1 MPFVEFAAAGLRLP
15 GGRVLLDAL
24 SLAVEEGET
33 LAVIGRSG
41 SGKTTALKLVNALL
55 LPTSGEVRVDG
66 RATTTWDAIR
76 LRRRTGYV
84 IQEVGLFPHLTVAR
98 NVGLVPELEGW
109 PRERIATRV
118 EELLALVGLPAEE
131 FATRYP
137 HQLSGGQ
144 RQRVGVARA
153 LAADPPLL
161 LLDEPFGALD
171 PITRA
176 RLQHELLRVQHEL
189 RKTIIFVT
197 HDIDEAILLGDRIAI
212 LREGGVL
219 AQYDVPEA
227 ILARPVDDFVARFVG
242 ADRGIKLLGLRRL
255 DELQLQSLDGAVGP
269 RLPGATTLRDALS
282 AMITAHARAVVV
294 VDEDERPRGVVTLDS
309 LAEQAE

>member
-1 MPFVEFAAAGLRLP
+1 MPFVEFVAAGFRLP
-15 GGRVLLDAL
+15 GGRALLDAF

-55 LPTSGEVRVDG
+55 IPTDGEVRVDG
-66 RATTTWDAIR
+66 RATTAWDAIR

-109 PRERIATRV
+109 PRERIGQRV
-118 EELLALVGLPAEE
+118 EELLALVGLPAAE
-131 FATRYP
+131 FAGRYP

-176 RLQHELLRVQHEL
+176 ELQREFRALQARL
-189 RKTIIFVT
+189 RKTAIFVT
-197 HDIDEAILLGDRIAI
+197 HDMREAALVGDRIAVVAGGRLRAVATPEA
-212 LREGGVL
+212 LRESR
-219 AQYDVPEA
+219 DPEVRA
-227 ILARPVDDFVARFVG
+227 LVDA
-242 ADRGIKLLGLRRL
+242 
-255 DELQLQSLDGAVGP
+255 
-269 RLPGATTLRDALS
+269 
-282 AMITAHARAVVV
+282 
-294 VDEDERPRGVVTLDS
+294 
-309 LAEQAE
+309 

>member
-1 MPFVEFAAAGLRLP
+1 MPFVEFVAAGFRLP
-15 GGRVLLDAL
+15 GGRALLDAL

-55 LPTSGEVRVDG
+55 MPTAGEVRVAG
-66 RATTTWDAIR
+66 RATTAWDAIR

-84 IQEVGLFPHLTVAR
+84 IQEMGLFPHLTVAR

-109 PRERIATRV
+109 PPERIGQRV
-118 EELLALVGLPAEE
+118 EELLALVGLPAAE
-131 FATRYP
+131 FARRYP

-176 RLQHELLRVQHEL
+176 ELQREFRALQARLK
-189 RKTIIFVT
+189 KTAIFVT
-197 HDIDEAILLGDRIAI
+197 HDMREAALVGDRIAVVAGGRLRAVATPEA
-212 LREGGVL
+212 LRENR
-219 AQYDVPEA
+219 DPEVRA
-227 ILARPVDDFVARFVG
+227 LVDA
-242 ADRGIKLLGLRRL
+242 
-255 DELQLQSLDGAVGP
+255 
-269 RLPGATTLRDALS
+269 
-282 AMITAHARAVVV
+282 
-294 VDEDERPRGVVTLDS
+294 
-309 LAEQAE
+309 